1 MNLLDSELR
10 PIYRSDVISNLLC
23 IDFLLL
29 FSQQEWLLS
38 LKVTFLLPVFAVSK
52 VAVSLRLYALTVPI
66 IHRSETEKNERV
78 NIFHELDS
86 CTWTFDE
93 EL

>member
-1 MNLLDSELR
+1 MNLVDSELR
-10 PIYRSDVISNLLC
+10 LIYRSDVISILFC

-29 FSQQEWLLS
+29 FSQQEW
-38 LKVTFLLPVFAVSK
+38 KVTFLLPVFAVSK

-66 IHRSETEKNERV
+66 IHRSETEKNKRV

>member
-1 MNLLDSELR
+1 MNLVDSELR
-10 PIYRSDVISNLLC
+10 LIYRSDVISILFC

-29 FSQQEWLLS
+29 FSQQEW
-38 LKVTFLLPVFAVSK
+38 KVTFLLPVFAVSK

-66 IHRSETEKNERV
+66 IHQSETEKNERV

>member
-1 MNLLDSELR
+1 MNLVDSELR
-10 PIYRSDVISNLLC
+10 LIYRSDVISILFC

-29 FSQQEWLLS
+29 FSQQEW
-38 LKVTFLLPVFAVSK
+38 KVTFLLPVFAVSK
-52 VAVSLRLYALTVPI
+52 VAVSLRLFAFTVPI
-66 IHRSETEKNERV
+66 IHRSESEKNEPV

>member
-1 MNLLDSELR
+1 MNLVDSELR
-10 PIYRSDVISNLLC
+10 LIYRSDVISILFC

-38 LKVTFLLPVFAVSK
+38 VKVTFLLPVFAVSK
-52 VAVSLRLYALTVPI
+52 VAVSLRLYAFTVPI
-66 IHRSETEKNERV
+66 IHRSETEKNKRV

>member
-1 MNLLDSELR
+1 MNLVDSELR
-10 PIYRSDVISNLLC
+10 LIYRSDVISILFC

-29 FSQQEWLLS
+29 FSQQEW
-38 LKVTFLLPVFAVSK
+38 KVTFLLPVFAVSK

-66 IHRSETEKNERV
+66 IHRSETEKNKHV

>member
-1 MNLLDSELR
+1 MNLVDSELR

-29 FSQQEWLLS
+29 FSQREWLLS

-52 VAVSLRLYALTVPI
+52 VTVSLRLYALTVPI
-66 IHRSETEKNERV
+66 IYRSETEKNERV